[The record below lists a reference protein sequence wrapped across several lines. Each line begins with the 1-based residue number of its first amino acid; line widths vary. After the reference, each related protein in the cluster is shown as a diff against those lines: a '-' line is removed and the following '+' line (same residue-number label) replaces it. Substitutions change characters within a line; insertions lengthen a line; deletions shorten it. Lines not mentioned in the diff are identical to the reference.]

1 MVCILSHTSY
11 CSLSSDVCECYFWFV
26 HETEQNEV
34 DCVQVFEFLL
44 AIHKTFICDDLWYE

>member
-1 MVCILSHTSY
+1 M
-11 CSLSSDVCECYFWFV
+11 CECYFCFV
-26 HETEQNEV
+26 HETEQSEV